1 LPSREEPFQTLQL
14 AEMPTADE
22 VALGLS
28 GFGTFL
34 SLVLFLSQI
43 PSIRRMAR
51 EGDAAPYPKT
61 PNLLLLG
68 NCLLWS
74 GCAIFVQKRGD
85 LLAVNGIG
93 AAFTTTFAILFYKYT
108 KDHASQRRLF
118 WLVAGMYI
126 GTAVFFAV
134 LFLMPFD
141 IPEAM
146 AGGIAKTV
154 AVICNTAMFGGTIR
168 AVVTAVKQ
176 LDSSR
181 VPTLL
186 TITCLLCA
194 AVWGLFGVVIDDW
207 FVVAPNAAGV
217 VISGVQLIALG
228 YISWKLRYGGRPAV
242 LVKGLGVQPTPDK
255 AGVSGTAAPAA
266 SIADQVLELTRGKG
280 NLTGPGISTGEA
292 GETVVCV
299 ADTAAV
305 AGSVAQKSPPDVVSA
320 RLADRGFAAK
330 VLQPTVVGTAS
341 LKGRAPGGSFS
352 CDTLTTEARE
362 LHDAAPDEA
371 SAGVPDTA
379 WSSLASTLPESPRR
393 PAASPLATTPVFS
406 ESNRRP
412 VLFGFNNSRTPIDD
426 DSPRQKVALDMPT
439 WARADDAHLRSPP
452 LVCV

>member
-1 LPSREEPFQTLQL
+1 
-14 AEMPTADE
+14 MPTADE

-85 LLAVNGIG
+85 LLAVNAIG

-108 KDHASQRRLF
+108 KDHASQRRQF
-118 WLVAGMYI
+118 WLVAGLYI
-126 GTAVFFAV
+126 GTAVLFAA

-141 IPEAM
+141 IPEAT
-146 AGGIAKTV
+146 AGGMAKTV
-154 AVICNTAMFGGTIR
+154 AVVCNTAMFGGTIR
-168 AVVTAVKQ
+168 AVLTAVKQ

-217 VISGVQLIALG
+217 IISGAQLIALG
-228 YISWKLRYGGRPAV
+228 YISWKLRYGGKPTV
-242 LVKGLGVQPTPDK
+242 PGKGLELQSTSDK
-255 AGVSGTAAPAA
+255 EGVSGTAAPAA

-280 NLTGPGISTGEA
+280 NLVGPGISTEKA

-299 ADTAAV
+299 AGTAAV
-305 AGSVAQKSPPDVVSA
+305 AGSVGQKSPPTVVSA
-320 RLADRGFAAK
+320 LLAKPDFAAK
-330 VLQPTVVGTAS
+330 VQQQAVVGSVS

-371 SAGVPDTA
+371 SAGGPDAA
-379 WSSLASTLPESPRR
+379 WSSLATTLPESPRM
-393 PAASPLATTPVFS
+393 PS
-406 ESNRRP
+406 ESRAYTQRRIP
-412 VLFGFNNSRTPIDD
+412 IPGWSGLSNPPLRMEADSRREP
-426 DSPRQKVALDMPT
+426 VALDLPMPT